1 MTDGIGDQW
10 LLSKN
15 YPTNVIMMKIKTFF
29 LPVLLLSILAC
40 CSEDDKKQELTV
52 DISGAEAFAFFDA
65 NKSAGG
71 RIKQTPQ
78 ENEILFK
85 IDADGNIT
93 PASEGVAIGWVR
105 TIRDGVL
112 LYAIV
117 ENGVAPVWYVV
128 NRNNEMY
135 KFDRNMGEYVGEND
149 EGDLIFA
156 DGTIF
161 RRSTQTLDKIQSS
174 FDYFTVQAVSGNF
187 AIIISFRPTITRQVV
202 HTVSGVRR
210 NLCDVSYQII
220 AIDNDKVFVGDCNR
234 SGSSYMNIT
243 DGTFTETG
251 IYVLNTGTIRTPTG
265 FATVGEDQTLMKT
278 MLREYNT
285 ALTTTFETEYTPE
298 SVVKDMSTTGDYFI
312 IKELNRIT
320 AVKRG
325 ESAATVIL
333 SEVNVL
339 SYSVGN
345 GRVYY
350 LAEDLFGNP
359 VTGYYEL
366 TSGENVVLSDD
377 MEFNTIL
384 TQEWN

>member
-1 MTDGIGDQW
+1 MTEGIGDQW

-15 YPTNVIMMKIKTFF
+15 YPTNVIMMRIKTFF

-40 CSEDDKKQELTV
+40 CSEDDKKQEFTV

-65 NKSAGG
+65 NKNAGG

-174 FDYFTVQAVSGNF
+174 FDYFQVEAVSGNF
-187 AIIISFRPTITRQVV
+187 AVIISFRPTTAQQVV
-202 HTVSGVRR
+202 HTVSGMRR
-210 NLCDVSYQII
+210 NLCDSYYEIM
-220 AIDNDKVFVGDCNR
+220 AVDNDKVFAVDCNG

-251 IYVLNTGTIRTPTG
+251 IYAFHPGTVRTPTG
-265 FATVGEDQTLMKT
+265 FAIVGEDQTLMKT

-285 ALTTTFETEYTPE
+285 ALATTFETEYTPE

-325 ESAATVIL
+325 ESGATVIL

-366 TSGENVVLSDD
+366 ASGENVVLSDD